1 MPYIR
6 IERQIAIDALLI
18 VSSLGLA
25 AALCMGLWR

>member
-6 IERQIAIDALLI
+6 IERQLMVDALMI

-25 AALCMGLWR
+25 AALCLAFWR

>member
-25 AALCMGLWR
+25 TALLMVLWR

>member
-18 VSSLGLA
+18 VSALGLA
-25 AALCMGLWR
+25 AALCMGLW

>member
-6 IERQIAIDALLI
+6 LERQIAIDALLI

-25 AALCMGLWR
+25 TALLMALWR